1 MKMKKSKVV
10 KEYNEVK
17 ESKVVLNSP
26 HVVFGTTMQCWLFL
40 VRQRC
45 HDFHLRAD
53 HDASESS
60 LFGQS
65 QNLNKL

>member
-1 MKMKKSKVV
+1 MK
-10 KEYNEVK
+10 
-17 ESKVVLNSP
+17 
-26 HVVFGTTMQCWLFL
+26 FL
-40 VRQRC
+40 AQLC
-45 HDFHLRAD
+45 TGGFFSFDKDAMIFHLRAD